1 MMTRSRIIL
10 ISVLLMAVLT
20 TAFAISSISHFP
32 AIAQNGL
39 QKKTNTAIVRGGH
52 GGGYNSIETTGDVL
66 DSVNA
71 DKRSELN
78 IDPMKY
84 LRDFNYGRVSTT
96 ENGTTLREFTIVAQ
110 DKNLEVSPG
119 VFMDA
124 WTFNGTIP
132 GPTIR
137 ATEGDLVRIR
147 FINNGTE
154 PHSMHFHGIHASEMD
169 GVFDNIAPGGGRF
182 TYEFIAEPF
191 GVFPYHCHTLPLEE
205 HISRGLYGV
214 YIVDPKTP
222 RPEADEMV
230 MVMNG
235 YDTDFD
241 TENNFYTVNGIPF
254 YYMHQSI
261 PIEKDR
267 LVRVYLVN
275 MLEFDQINNFH
286 LHANMYQLYRSGT
299 NLVPDE
305 YTDMVTMSQGE
316 RGILEFK
323 YKYPGPYLFHAH
335 KTEFA
340 EKGWMGTFLV
350 KEEQTEPDAI
360 ALSKGERATYPA
372 EISNNEHDN
381 DNNNSS
387 STTQSEAENPR
398 YIGTP
403 SGGGS

>member
-1 MMTRSRIIL
+1 MSRSQIIL
-10 ISVLLMAVLT
+10 ISALLMAVLT
-20 TAFAISSISHFP
+20 TAFAIFSISQFP
-32 AIAQNGL
+32 VIAQNDS
-39 QKKTNTAIVRGGH
+39 QKKTNTSIVRGGH
-52 GGGYNSIETTGDVL
+52 GGGYNSIETTGDIL
-66 DSVNA
+66 DSINA
-71 DKRSELN
+71 GERSEPN
-78 IDPMKY
+78 ISPMKY

-96 ENGTTLREFTIVAQ
+96 ENGTTLREFTIIAE

-137 ATEGDLVRIR
+137 ATEGDLVRIQ

-154 PHSMHFHGIHASEMD
+154 PHTMHFHGIHASEMD

-182 TYEFIAEPF
+182 TYEFTAEPF

-254 YYMHQSI
+254 YYMHHSI

-286 LHANMYQLYRSGT
+286 LHANLFQLYRTGT

-316 RGILEFK
+316 RGILEFN

-360 ALSKGERATYPA
+360 ALSKGERASYPA
-372 EISNNEHDN
+372 EISNNEN
-381 DNNNSS
+381 NNNSS
-387 STTQSEAENPR
+387 TTESKTEDRQ
-398 YIGTP
+398 YIGTQFE
-403 SGGGS
+403 GGS